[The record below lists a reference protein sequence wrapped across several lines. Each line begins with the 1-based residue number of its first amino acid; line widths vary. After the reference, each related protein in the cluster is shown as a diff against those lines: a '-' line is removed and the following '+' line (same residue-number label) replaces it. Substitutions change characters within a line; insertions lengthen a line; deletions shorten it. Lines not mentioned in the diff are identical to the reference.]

1 MNSIIKYL
9 PVPHTVLALIFLG
22 FLLSGCTGI
31 PKGVHPVEPFDISRY
46 AGKWY
51 EIARLDHRFEKGLSN
66 TSATYTLRK
75 DGGIDVLNRGYD
87 RKRHTWKQAS
97 GKGYFAGDRSVGR
110 LKVSFFPPFY
120 ASYNV
125 IALDQDQYSYSLVCG
140 PSRGYLWILS
150 RTPYLDRKIV
160 DELVRYAADREFPTG
175 ELIYPEHDM
184 P

>member
-1 MNSIIKYL
+1 MNVFMKYL
-9 PVPHTVLALIFLG
+9 PVSLAILFLVFLA
-22 FLLSGCTGI
+22 FLLSSCTGI
-31 PKGVHPVEPFDISRY
+31 PKGVQPVENFDIARY

-66 TSATYTLRK
+66 TSATYTLRT

-87 RKRHTWKQAS
+87 RKKSVWKEAS
-97 GKGYFAGDRSVGR
+97 GKGYFAGDRAVGC

-125 IALDQDQYSYSLVCG
+125 IALDREDYSYAMVCG
-140 PSRGYLWILS
+140 PNRGYLWILS
-150 RTPYLDRKIV
+150 RTPSLDRKVV
-160 DELVRYAADREFPTG
+160 DDLVRYAADKGFPVS
-175 ELIYPEHDM
+175 ELGFPEQDM